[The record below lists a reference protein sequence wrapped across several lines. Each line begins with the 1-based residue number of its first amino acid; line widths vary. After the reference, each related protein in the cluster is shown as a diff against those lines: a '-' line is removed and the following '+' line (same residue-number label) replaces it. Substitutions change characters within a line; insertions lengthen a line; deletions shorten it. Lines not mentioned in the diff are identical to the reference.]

1 MCSNSPTPIFLP
13 WREPLN
19 VKFRAEKIKT
29 LVSVFD
35 FCLGLAFS
43 LGPRDPK
50 RIDRDEKQKEA

>member
-19 VKFRAEKIKT
+19 VKFRARKIKT

-35 FCLGLAFS
+35 FCLG